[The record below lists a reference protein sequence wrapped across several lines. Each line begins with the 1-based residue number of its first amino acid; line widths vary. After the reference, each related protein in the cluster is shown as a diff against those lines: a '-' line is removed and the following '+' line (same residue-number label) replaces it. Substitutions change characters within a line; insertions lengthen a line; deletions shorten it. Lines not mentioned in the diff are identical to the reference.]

1 VADRLPAPG
10 WYEAQSDPPGTQ
22 RYWDGQAW
30 TSDTRRSPDPAMP
43 GGQTAGGP
51 GGQTPG
57 GPGAGRA
64 NQFGTQAN
72 VSMRSHEVDYEVVG
86 DDLQFVEIELDPGE
100 TVIGEAGA
108 MLAMSEGIMFEAR
121 MGDGSQPEQGMVGK
135 LLGAGKR
142 AITGE
147 SLFLTHFTNHGGG
160 RAKVSFAAPYPGKIV
175 PVNLAE
181 VGNRLIAQKDAFL
194 CAAMGTRIGIAF
206 NRRLGAGLFGG
217 EGFILQD
224 LQGDGMCFLHAGGTV
239 VVRELHEETLR
250 LDTGC
255 LVALE
260 PHLDYTIERAGN
272 LKSMVFGGEGLFL
285 ATVRG
290 TGRVWIQSLPLSRLI
305 GRIAASAAT
314 GRGDGESSPLG
325 RLSGMLGDM

>member
-1 VADRLPAPG
+1 VDVADRLPPAG
-10 WYEAQSDPPGTQ
+10 WYEAQSDPPGIQ

-30 TSDTRRSPDPAMP
+30 TTQTRRAEAPTPPPDPRAAGGYS
-43 GGQTAGGP
+43 GGQSS
-51 GGQTPG
+51 
-57 GPGAGRA
+57 
-64 NQFGTQAN
+64 QFGTRAD
-72 VSMRSHEVDYEVVG
+72 VTMRSHEVDYEVFG

-108 MLAMSEGIMFEAR
+108 MLAMSEGITFEAR
-121 MGDGSQPEQGMVGK
+121 MGDGSEPDQGMMGK
-135 LLGAGKR
+135 LLSAGKR

-147 SLFLTHFTNHGGG
+147 SIFLTHFTNHGTA

-181 VGNRLIAQKDAFL
+181 AGNRLIAQKDAFL
-194 CAAMGTRIGIAF
+194 CAAMGTRIGTAF
-206 NRRLGAGLFGG
+206 NRRLGAGLAGG

-239 VVRELHEETLR
+239 VVRELRDETLR

-260 PHLDYTIERAGN
+260 PHLDYSIERAGN

-290 TGRVWIQSLPLSRLI
+290 SGRVWIQSLPLRRLI
-305 GRIAASAAT
+305 SRIAASAAT
-314 GRGDGESSPLG
+314 GRGDGESSALG
-325 RLSGMLGDM
+325 RLSGMLGDG